1 MLVWWRYGTCVA
13 RPCCEAEADWRSGK
27 LTSGAG
33 LEVSASH
40 FTFVSLLLLISLV
53 AMLARRTRLPY
64 TVALVLAGLATVWR
78 RMGTTIWQT

>member
-1 MLVWWRYGTCVA
+1 MLVWWRYGTYVA
-13 RPCCEAEADWRSGK
+13 RHCCEAQADWSFGEP
-27 LTSGAG
+27 TSGAG
-33 LEVSASH
+33 MEVSASH

>member
-1 MLVWWRYGTCVA
+1 M
-13 RPCCEAEADWRSGK
+13 
-27 LTSGAG
+27 
-33 LEVSASH
+33 SASH